1 MTDIVKTVQS
11 SNKNLDLTEQAKVHL
26 LKQLSKKTS
35 AIGVRLSLSKTGCSG
50 LSYVFDFI
58 EQENDD
64 DRKISFD
71 ELSIYI
77 ENKSYPFL
85 KGLKIDFVKDGLN
98 NKYIYQNPN
107 QTGECGCGESFTI
120 D

>member
-1 MTDIVKTVQS
+1 MTNIVQTKKS
-11 SNKNLDLTEQAKVHL
+11 LNKELSLTNAAIEHL

-35 AIGVRLSLSKTGCSG
+35 AIGVRLSLNKTGCSG
-50 LSYVFDFI
+50 LSYVFDLV
-58 EQENDD
+58 EQENKD
-64 DRKISFD
+64 DRKIMFNK
-71 ELSIYI
+71 LSIYI
-77 ENKSYPFL
+77 DNKSYPFL

-98 NKYIYQNPN
+98 NKYVYQNPN